1 MSQGN
6 TPPKGSVSFRL
17 RRFLQ
22 RLHEVDPSQ
31 GMETVVAAVADI
43 VRSETGGDACAL
55 VVRREDR
62 GTEHGHVA
70 IAPPGRPAEYTHAL
84 GADGPTLGPPD
95 PEPLFL
101 SVGETG
107 YPPLLDCYARLG
119 LRIRT
124 TLSSPLV
131 RRGVRFGFIE
141 VPSARNDEWGTAE
154 GLELFEILA
163 GEVSVLLDSA
173 LLLDRLRRERL
184 ENELFYAVA
193 QKISLSIDSTEMV
206 NSIVDSVAT
215 VISYDAAA
223 IFLMD
228 ARTLEVAT
236 ESIRGYQ
243 TEMNDQLRLKV
254 GEGIVG
260 WSAKTGQSMIVSDV
274 RTDPRYIKAR
284 PETRAEMVA
293 PLKVGGEVIGVLNLE
308 SDRVNAYTPR
318 ELRLLETF
326 ASQAAVAIERT
337 RNLRQQLDKERL
349 DRELTMAR
357 RIQLTFLPER
367 DPDWDRFDVSGYNIS
382 SEEVSGD
389 FFDYI
394 PISEGNWGVV
404 VADVSG
410 KGMPAALIM
419 ASLRAA
425 LWTEARNTYSLSVV
439 CRRMNTFLYESLG
452 EMEFVTAVYGVIDLA
467 RSVFTYS
474 SAGHLPPIVIRES
487 GEVVYLEEGGL
498 PFGAFTEAAYPEGRI
513 ELRTGDVM
521 LLYTD
526 GATEAQSSD
535 GDEFGRDR
543 LTEALASC
551 RHLSARQIR
560 AELVQAIRAFARS
573 EHFADDLTFVVL
585 RRIESERVA
594 IQQSDYNADHD

>member
-1 MSQGN
+1 MNSGEIRP
-6 TPPKGSVSFRL
+6 TGSVSFRL

-22 RLHEVDPSQ
+22 RLHEIDPRQ
-31 GMETVVAAVADI
+31 GLESVVAAVAEI
-43 VRSETGGDACAL
+43 VRGETGGDACAL
-55 VVRREDR
+55 VVRRDDR

-70 IAPPGRPAEYTHAL
+70 VAPPGPPAEYTHVLTSPA
-84 GADGPTLGPPD
+84 PPLGPPD
-95 PEPLFL
+95 PGPLFL

-107 YPPLLDCYARLG
+107 YGPLLDCYARLG

-124 TLSSPLV
+124 TLSAPII
-131 RRGVRFGFIE
+131 RRGLRFGFIE

-163 GEVSVLLDSA
+163 DEVSVLLDST
-173 LLLDRLRRERL
+173 LLLDRLRRERV
-184 ENELFYAVA
+184 ENELLYTVA
-193 QKISLSIDSTEMV
+193 QKLSLSIDSSELL
-206 NSIVDSVAT
+206 NSIIDSVAT
-215 VISYDAAA
+215 VIPYDAAA
-223 IFLMD
+223 IFLLD
-228 ARTLEVAT
+228 ARTLEVAS
-236 ESIRGYQ
+236 ESVRGYRP
-243 TEMNDQLRLKV
+243 EMNDLLHLKV

-260 WSAKTGQSMIVSDV
+260 WAAKTGQSSIVPDV
-274 RTDPRYIKAR
+274 RTEPRYIAAR

-293 PLKVGGEVIGVLNLE
+293 PLRVGGEVVGVLNLE
-308 SDRVNAYTPR
+308 SDQVNAYTPR

-337 RNLRQQLDKERL
+337 RHLRQQLDKERL
-349 DRELTMAR
+349 DRELTLAR

-367 DPDWDRFDVSGYNIS
+367 DPDWTGFDVSGYNIS

-404 VADVSG
+404 IADVSG

-439 CRRMNTFLYESLG
+439 CQRMNTFLYQSLG
-452 EMEFVTAVYGVIDLA
+452 ELEFVTAIYGVIDLA

-474 SAGHLPPIVIRES
+474 SAGHLPPIVIRKT

-498 PFGAFTEAAYPEGRI
+498 PFGVFAEASYPEGRV
-513 ELRTGDVM
+513 ELRVGDVM

-526 GATEAQSSD
+526 GAIEAQSPE
-535 GDEFGRDR
+535 GEEFGRDG
-543 LTEALASC
+543 LTVALASC
-551 RHLSARQIR
+551 RHLPALQIR
-560 AELVQAIRAFARS
+560 TQLVEVIRAFTRS
-573 EHFADDLTFVVL
+573 SDFTDDLTFVVL
-585 RRIESERVA
+585 RRIERGVSG
-594 IQQSDYNADHD
+594 IQQPEYNADHG